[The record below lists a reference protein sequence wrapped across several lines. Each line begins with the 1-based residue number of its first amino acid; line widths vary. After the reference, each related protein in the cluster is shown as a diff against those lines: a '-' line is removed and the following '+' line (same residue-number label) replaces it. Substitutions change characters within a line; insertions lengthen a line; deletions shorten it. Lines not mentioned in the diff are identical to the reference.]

1 MLVKNK
7 NTLTIYLAVLV
18 GALLLLNL
26 ISRNWYKR
34 FDLTDNKMYSLSK
47 SSEEIVDKIDDLLTM
62 KVYFS
67 SDLPGELSNTKRYL
81 QDLLEEYEAKS
92 DNISTI
98 TGLELGAT
106 DYISKPFSMDV
117 LFARVRK
124 VFRETA
130 EQNKVSKKR
139 KLTIKDLTI
148 DSDKHQVSYL
158 QRFCLK
164 R

>member
-34 FDLTDNKMYSLSK
+34 FDLTDNKMYSLSN

-67 SDLPGELSNTKRYL
+67 SDLPGELSNTC
-81 QDLLEEYEAKS
+81 LLYTS
-92 DNISTI
+92 PSPRD
-98 TGLELGAT
+98 
-106 DYISKPFSMDV
+106 
-117 LFARVRK
+117 
-124 VFRETA
+124 
-130 EQNKVSKKR
+130 
-139 KLTIKDLTI
+139 
-148 DSDKHQVSYL
+148 
-158 QRFCLK
+158 
-164 R
+164 

>member
-7 NTLTIYLAVLV
+7 NTLTIYLAVLI

-92 DNISTI
+92 DNIRFYFSDP
-98 TGLELGAT
+98 GSNEKLEEE
-106 DYISKPFSMDV
+106 
-117 LFARVRK
+117 AR
-124 VFRETA
+124 
-130 EQNKVSKKR
+130 
-139 KLTIKDLTI
+139 KDGI
-148 DSDKHQVSYL
+148 
-158 QRFCLK
+158 
-164 R
+164 

>member
-18 GALLLLNL
+18 VALLLLNL

-34 FDLTDNKMYSLSK
+34 FDLTDNKMYSLSN

-92 DNISTI
+92 DNIRF
-98 TGLELGAT
+98 
-106 DYISKPFSMDV
+106 YFSDPGS
-117 LFARVRK
+117 
-124 VFRETA
+124 
-130 EQNKVSKKR
+130 N
-139 KLTIKDLTI
+139 
-148 DSDKHQVSYL
+148 
-158 QRFCLK
+158 
-164 R
+164 